1 MTRGCGKMAVV
12 LQMWM
17 YYLFYIYIEK
27 KVLGKQSLLCTHF
40 LCKCVCAQVMHT
52 AMWNMGISSIPKWLL
67 SLACRS
73 VMYEK
78 RLKKHTHTHTV
89 PTHTHALFLHHW
101 SLIITNNITKCQ
113 CKQIIAHGCMHRDAM
128 FMGHLKPI
136 KKQKDS
142 TLMLT
147 RCSYVCVHLKPDN
160 GSAHCNTYA
169 THCNSSFFTSNKNRI
184 FPWYL
189 THPKQHAQH
198 GSPTQLSHQLQGT
211 TWMPSFEA
219 QDDSNSPRGKGQ
231 HSKLFCFHTVST

>member
-1 MTRGCGKMAVV
+1 
-12 LQMWM
+12 
-17 YYLFYIYIEK
+17 
-27 KVLGKQSLLCTHF
+27 
-40 LCKCVCAQVMHT
+40 
-52 AMWNMGISSIPKWLL
+52 
-67 SLACRS
+67 
-73 VMYEK
+73 MYEK

-113 CKQIIAHGCMHRDAM
+113 CKQMIAHGCMHRDAM
-128 FMGHLKPI
+128 FMGHLQPI

-189 THPKQHAQH
+189 THPKQY
-198 GSPTQLSHQLQGT
+198 SSMLS
-211 TWMPSFEA
+211 MAAPPSWVI
-219 QDDSNSPRGKGQ
+219 SCKGQ
-231 HSKLFCFHTVST
+231 HECHPSKPKMTATPPEAKANIPSYFASILSAPNRTVATSGLAAGPSDKTFEVGQRFSSQELRTWTNRLTIYNIAWNTTLYTVY